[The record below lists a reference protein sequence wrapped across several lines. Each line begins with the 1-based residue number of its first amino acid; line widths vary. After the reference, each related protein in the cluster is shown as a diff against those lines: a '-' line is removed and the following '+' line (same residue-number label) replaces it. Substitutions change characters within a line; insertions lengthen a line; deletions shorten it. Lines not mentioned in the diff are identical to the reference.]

1 MAWFRKKKTYAV
13 TYEVHG
19 IITVERHFIV
29 KAADIAE
36 AAEKIRDREVYP
48 ISIVEWEVLDK

>member
-1 MAWFRKKKTYAV
+1 MAWFRKKRTYAV

-19 IITVERHFIV
+19 ILRVERTFIV

-36 AAEKIRDREVYP
+36 AAKKIGDREVYP
-48 ISIVEWEVLDK
+48 ISIIEWEVLD

>member
-1 MAWFRKKKTYAV
+1 MAWFRKKRTYAV

-19 IITVERHFIV
+19 IIRTERTFIV

-36 AAEKIRDREVYP
+36 AAKKIGDREVYP
-48 ISIVEWEVLDK
+48 ISIIEWVILD

>member
-1 MAWFRKKKTYAV
+1 MAWFRKRRTYAV

-19 IITVERHFIV
+19 IIHFERTFIV

-36 AAEKIRDREVYP
+36 AAKKIGDREVYP
-48 ISIVEWEVLDK
+48 ISIIEWEILD

>member
-1 MAWFRKKKTYAV
+1 MAWFRKKRTYAV

-19 IITVERHFIV
+19 IIRIERTFIV

-36 AAEKIRDREVYP
+36 AAKKIGDREVYP
-48 ISIVEWEVLDK
+48 ISIIEWEILDR

>member
-1 MAWFRKKKTYAV
+1 MAWFRKKRTYAV

-19 IITVERHFIV
+19 ILHIERTFIV

-36 AAEKIRDREVYP
+36 AAKKIDDREVYP
-48 ISIVEWEVLDK
+48 ISIIEWEILD

>member
-1 MAWFRKKKTYAV
+1 MAWFRKRKTYAV

-19 IITVERHFIV
+19 IIRSERTFIV

-36 AAEKIRDREVYP
+36 AAKKISDREVYP
-48 ISIVEWEVLDK
+48 ISIIEWEILD